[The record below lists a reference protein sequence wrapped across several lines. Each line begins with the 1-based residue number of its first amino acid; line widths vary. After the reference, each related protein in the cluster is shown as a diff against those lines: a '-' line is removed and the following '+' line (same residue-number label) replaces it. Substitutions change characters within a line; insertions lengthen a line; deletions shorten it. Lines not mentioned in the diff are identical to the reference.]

1 MRLTE
6 AEYADL
12 MRRRNTPAAGE
23 KSLPSAERE
32 PAGRRQVATSAEN
45 APSGPKFKSK
55 AEARYAQ
62 ILEARKRAG
71 EIADWDYEPITLVV
85 GRGGSRVT
93 RFTPDFAVHLH
104 DRTVELVEVKG
115 GYIRDDAR
123 VKLLAAVR
131 QWPGFR
137 WTLVVGR
144 KGGFDVERL
153 A

>member
-6 AEYADL
+6 AEYATL
-12 MRRRNTPAAGE
+12 IAKRSAAGE
-23 KSLPSAERE
+23 KAPASAERE
-32 PAGRRQVATSAEN
+32 PAGRGKVPTDPEKRV
-45 APSGPKFKSK
+45 SGPKFKSK

-93 RFTPDFAVHLH
+93 RFTADFAVHWH
-104 DRTVELVEVKG
+104 DRTVELIEVKG

-137 WTLVVGR
+137 WTLAVGR
-144 KGGFDVERL
+144 KGGGFDVERL